1 MVNELEGKVA
11 IVTGGAAGLGR
22 AMVERFVEEG
32 ARVAIADID
41 DDKGTAL
48 AEKLGPAAVFIRT
61 DVSEADQIEA
71 LVDATVEQLGGLH
84 ILVNNAGIPGR
95 LIPRFLDDDLSD
107 FHRIIDVDLLGVMLC
122 TRIAGGHMA
131 AHGGGSIVN
140 IASIAGTRP
149 GRSEWPY
156 RAAKAGVVHF
166 SRCVAMD
173 LAEEGIRVNCIT
185 PGGVLSDMLLS
196 STKDGG
202 DHALVE
208 KVRGMMRQIRPLDT
222 DGLPSDVAEA
232 ALYLAS
238 DRARYVTGTVLPV
251 DGGMTLGK
259 SNSLKPSA
267 PDQVAEKP

>member
-22 AMVERFVEEG
+22 AMTERFVAEG
-32 ARVAIADID
+32 ATVVVADID
-41 DDKGTAL
+41 EESGKAL
-48 AEKLGPAAVFIRT
+48 ADRLGEHAVFHRT
-61 DVSEADQIEA
+61 DVSEADQVEA
-71 LVDATVEQLGGLH
+71 LVAATVEQHGGLH
-84 ILVNNAGIPGR
+84 VLINNAGVPGR

-107 FHRIIDVDLLGVMLC
+107 FHRIMDVDLLGVMLG
-122 TRIAGGHMA
+122 TRFAGRHMA
-131 AHGGGSIVN
+131 ANGGGSIVN

-166 SRCVAMD
+166 SKCVAID

-185 PGGVLSDMLLS
+185 PGGVLSDMLLRA
-196 STKDGG
+196 TEEGG

-208 KVRGMMRQIRPLDT
+208 KVRGMMRQIRPLDI
-222 DGLPSDVAEA
+222 DGLPTDVAEA

-251 DGGMTLGK
+251 DGGMTLGR
-259 SNSLKPSA
+259 SNPLKPST
-267 PDQVAEKP
+267 KP